1 MRIDCSQKGLVF
13 QIKVGNKV
21 LKLQSESF
29 DNLQIVAFTTEA
41 GNQIG
46 CGARKPENAVVV
58 TYRAL
63 TDTRA
68 KADGEIVAIEFVPNT
83 FQLKQ

>member
-1 MRIDCSQKGLVF
+1 
-13 QIKVGNKV
+13 
-21 LKLQSESF
+21 
-29 DNLQIVAFTTEA
+29 VAYTPDA
-41 GNQIG
+41 GNQIS

-63 TDTRA
+63 SDTRA
-68 KADGEIVAIEFVPNT
+68 KVDGEIVAIEFVPAD